1 LLKLSLKT
9 KSNLEFTFSTIKEVN
24 VLPPGTYP
32 EVNPNPIK
40 AADFSQKLEGKA
52 GKAISQITLKA
63 PSRTSGEICFDAL
76 QVRNDPKPSR
86 ISKFKAA
93 IDGKDLT
100 GQQCFSLNPGQDKK
114 VQLTVENKD
123 SADGIASG
131 FINTTLKSDGKSA
144 VKDKL
149 GIEIPTTTKINI
161 ILAIL
166 IFALLLLAGVAI
178 PLALMYLLNSINARL
193 RLRNLYYAQIPVKLD
208 ASGNFVTLR
217 RNDDS
222 KSSEIFQ
229 GDDFRPFSSGEQRQ
243 KSLQIGAIK
252 LEGKAPRNPFGNV
265 TGLLTANPGTVI
277 TSNQIQSIKNPQSYQ
292 ATGSLNPAN
301 MMYLTLTE
309 SALENLKK
317 KNDGDHQITQ
327 TIEGEIS
334 TFVDLT
340 SGAGEIVQELN
351 MRDTG
356 WINKILNIAPTLPPV
371 EKIKRTKPQKKESAQ
386 VTAQAPTPTS
396 NTDDWGTSPTTKGTP
411 KDDWDSPSGGSSSN
425 NDGWGDSSGSS
436 GGKKN
441 DDW

>member
-1 LLKLSLKT
+1 
-9 KSNLEFTFSTIKEVN
+9 
-24 VLPPGTYP
+24 
-32 EVNPNPIK
+32 
-40 AADFSQKLEGKA
+40 
-52 GKAISQITLKA
+52 
-63 PSRTSGEICFDAL
+63 
-76 QVRNDPKPSR
+76 
-86 ISKFKAA
+86 
-93 IDGKDLT
+93 
-100 GQQCFSLNPGQDKK
+100 
-114 VQLTVENKD
+114 
-123 SADGIASG
+123 
-131 FINTTLKSDGKSA
+131 
-144 VKDKL
+144 
-149 GIEIPTTTKINI
+149 
-161 ILAIL
+161 
-166 IFALLLLAGVAI
+166 
-178 PLALMYLLNSINARL
+178 MYLLNSINARL